1 MCSRACNRH
10 QKIASEYK
18 AMYHAKGSG
27 LLFQRKSRH
36 HLKQHPWIFS
46 TSLVDVSA
54 IGWYQTQ
61 NLSDEQQ
68 VCMYPYIYRVTNCTT
83 KSEEVL
89 FLEEV
94 SVNFRTHYFSANVFR
109 FPHSTD
115 HEFFCLKLYYQ
126 AKFPQLHSGYLLRCS
141 CPSILRTRTRRIM
154 VSVFSTE
161 TSTEASV

>member
-1 MCSRACNRH
+1 
-10 QKIASEYK
+10 
-18 AMYHAKGSG
+18 
-27 LLFQRKSRH
+27 
-36 HLKQHPWIFS
+36 
-46 TSLVDVSA
+46 
-54 IGWYQTQ
+54 
-61 NLSDEQQ
+61 
-68 VCMYPYIYRVTNCTT
+68 MYPYIYRVTNCTT

-94 SVNFRTHYFSANVFR
+94 SVNFRTHFFSANVFR

-161 TSTEASV
+161 TSTEAPLSKRFCDMPARLAVWATYCCTCMRLWNEDISAS